1 MSQAGIVVAAIL
13 LVGLPEWFRELEDY
27 RMVAFGAAM
36 VLIMLWR
43 PRGLTT
49 RRRPSVLLKGTLG

>member
-1 MSQAGIVVAAIL
+1 
-13 LVGLPEWFRELEDY
+13 
-27 RMVAFGAAM
+27 MVAFGAAM

-49 RRRPSVLLKGTLG
+49 RRRPSVLLKEVRA